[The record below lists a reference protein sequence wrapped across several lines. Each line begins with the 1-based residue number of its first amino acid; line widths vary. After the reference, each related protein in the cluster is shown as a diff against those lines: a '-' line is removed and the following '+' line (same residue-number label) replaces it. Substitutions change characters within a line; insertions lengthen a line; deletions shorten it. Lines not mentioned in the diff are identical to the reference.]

1 MQHEPRRGT
10 EEELPQK
17 GTKGTENRK
26 TVFLRNY
33 FVLFVPF
40 CG

>member
-17 GTKGTENRK
+17 GTKGTENRE

-33 FVLFVPF
+33 FVPF